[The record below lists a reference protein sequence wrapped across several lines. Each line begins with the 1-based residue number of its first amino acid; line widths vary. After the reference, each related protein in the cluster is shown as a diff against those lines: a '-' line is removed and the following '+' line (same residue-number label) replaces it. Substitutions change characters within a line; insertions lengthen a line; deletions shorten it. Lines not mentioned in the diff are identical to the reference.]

1 MSTWQQHALSN
12 TTINNSNQLV
22 NNHNTNNGSNVAE
35 ISDSLGEINHTSALS
50 GDFGM

>member
-12 TTINNSNQLV
+12 TTINNQNQLV
-22 NNHNTNNGSNVAE
+22 TNQNPNNRSNSVE
-35 ISDSLGEINHTSALS
+35 IHDSLGEINHTSALS

>member
-12 TTINNSNQLV
+12 TTINNSNQLTV
-22 NNHNTNNGSNVAE
+22 NHNINNGSNLTE
-35 ISDSLGEINHTSALS
+35 IPDSLGEINHTSALS

>member
-12 TTINNSNQLV
+12 TTINNPNQLL
-22 NNHNTNNGSNVAE
+22 NNHNTNNISNSVE
-35 ISDSLGEINHTSALS
+35 IHDSLGEINHTSALS